1 MLDLLAGERPAARSL
16 VVTDLNAQRPQ
27 FNLGRLLGAR
37 HVTDQAANHQPD
49 QQKRNQVGPPPA
61 CSLGRLRREFL
72 ALIDRLFDGPNH
84 VEGGFRQVIILAFAE
99 SLEAFDGVLQ
109 IDQLAG
115 GTGEHFRD
123 VERL

>member
-1 MLDLLAGERPAARSL
+1 MLDLLAGERSAARSL

-27 FNLGRLLGAR
+27 FDLGCLFGAR
-37 HVTDQAANHQPD
+37 HVTGQPTNYEPD
-49 QQKRNQVGPPPA
+49 QQKRNEVGSPLHAP
-61 CSLGRLRREFL
+61 LGRLRREFFTL
-72 ALIDRLFDGPNH
+72 LNRLFDGSYH
-84 VEGGFRQVIILAFAE
+84 VERGLRQVIIFAFAE

-115 GTGEHFRD
+115 GTREHFRD

>member
-1 MLDLLAGERPAARSL
+1 VLDLLTGKRSAARSL

-27 FNLGRLLGAR
+27 FDLGCLFGAR
-37 HVTDQAANHQPD
+37 HVPASPPITSPIS
-49 QQKRNQVGPPPA
+49 RNATRLDRPCMLP
-61 CSLGRLRREFL
+61 LGRLGRELF
-72 ALIDRLFDGPNH
+72 ALLNRLFDGSYH
-84 VEGGFRQVIILAFAE
+84 VESSFRQVIIFAFAE

-115 GTGEHFRD
+115 GTREHFRD